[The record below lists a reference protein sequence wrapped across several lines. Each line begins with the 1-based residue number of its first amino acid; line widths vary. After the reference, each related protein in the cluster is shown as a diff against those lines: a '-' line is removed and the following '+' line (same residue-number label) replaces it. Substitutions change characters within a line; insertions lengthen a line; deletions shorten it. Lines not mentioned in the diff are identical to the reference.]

1 MIRLLLLTLSFNI
14 ILGRFLIMKVRLEM
28 IDYLGGPCD
37 GIECRGCFYPSLT
50 TTIIARV
57 EDTLEQQMHKLTIE
71 TDVAVDEIKGSFSN
85 SPLTIGSKS
94 KRQFDISA
102 KSSNGQLNVSLQ
114 VYFK

>member
-1 MIRLLLLTLSFNI
+1 MEYS
-14 ILGRFLIMKVRLEM
+14 
-28 IDYLGGPCD
+28 GGPCE
-37 GIECRGCFYPSLT
+37 GVECRDCTYPYFT
-50 TTIIARV
+50 TAVTATV
-57 EDTLEQQMHKLTIE
+57 DDALEQQMHEVTIE
-71 TDVAVDEIKGSFSN
+71 TDVAVEEIQGSFAK